1 MLSQILLVMSIV
13 ASVSPSEVCYN
24 RLGCFSDDKPFAW
37 TLQRP
42 ISRLPWSPE
51 KINARFLLYT
61 RENLNTYQ
69 EISAVKPETI
79 TASYF
84 RKTKETRFII
94 HGFTDN
100 GEGEWLSD
108 MCKAMLQVEDVNC
121 ICVDWHG
128 GSVAL
133 YTQASNNIRVVGAEV
148 AYFIKT
154 LKDIFNYLLS
164 NVHLI
169 GHSLGAHTAG
179 EAGKRLPGIG
189 RITGLDPAQPYFQD
203 TPIEVRLDPSDALLV
218 DVIHTDASPMLLNLG
233 TGGYGMSQIV
243 GHLDFFPNGGKQ
255 MPGCQKSQ
263 IFKSPN
269 IDDILDV
276 TSELVACNHIRSTK
290 YYTQTILTP
299 DGYLGYSA
307 ASYDAFQQGAGFPC
321 PSKGCPMMGH
331 YADRY
336 SGITS
341 ASQIFYLN
349 TGDLKVFS
357 RWRYQITVYTSGS
370 LAVLGSFS
378 VSLEGSNGKT
388 KDYTLYRGFIKTG
401 TSYTAFIDAEINVGQ
416 ISKVTFVWNGVVFG
430 NVRLGASSVTVQS
443 GKDGATYSF
452 CSSASVSPGNP
463 QILSLC

>member
-1 MLSQILLVMSIV
+1 MSIV
-13 ASVSPSEVCYN
+13 ASVSLKEVCYN
-24 RLGCFSDDKPFAW
+24 RLGCFSNDTPFAW

-42 ISRLPWSPE
+42 IPRLPWSPE
-51 KINARFLLYT
+51 TINARFLLYT
-61 RENLNTYQ
+61 RDNLRTYQ

-79 TASYF
+79 KTSFF

-94 HGFTDN
+94 HGFTDS
-100 GEGEWLSD
+100 GEAEWLSD

-121 ICVDWHG
+121 ICVDWQG

-148 AYFIKT
+148 AYFVKT
-154 LKDIFNYLLS
+154 LKDIFNYLPS

-203 TPIEVRLDPSDALLV
+203 TPIEVRLDPSDALFV
-218 DVIHTDASPMLLNLG
+218 DVIHTDSSLLLLNLG
-233 TGGYGMSQIV
+233 YGISQNV
-243 GHLDFFPNGGKQ
+243 GHLNFFPNGGKQ
-255 MPGCQKSQ
+255 MSGCQKSK
-263 IFKSPN
+263 IFVSPN

-276 TSELVACNHIRSTK
+276 TSKLVACNHIRSHE
-290 YYTQTILTP
+290 YYTHTILTP
-299 DGYLGYSA
+299 DGFLGYLA
-307 ASYDAFQQGAGFPC
+307 ASYNAFQQGAGFPC

-331 YADRY
+331 YAVKY

-341 ASQIFYLN
+341 VPQTFYLN
-349 TGDLKVFS
+349 TGDLKDFP
-357 RWRYQITVYTSGS
+357 RWRYRITVYTFGS
-370 LAVLGSFS
+370 LVVFGSFFL
-378 VSLEGSNGKT
+378 SLEGANGKT
-388 KDYTLYRGFIKTG
+388 KDYTLYRGLITTG

-416 ISKVTFVWNGVVFG
+416 ISKVTFVWNGSKL
-430 NVRLGASSVTVQS
+430 VRLGASSVTVQS
-443 GKDGATYSF
+443 GKDGATYVF
-452 CSSASVSPGNP
+452 CSSASVSPGTP